1 MGLLIPIVFFQRLR
15 LCPVILAGILTLA
28 LSAPRPQSIPGF
40 AAFAKLTLSLPLF
53 ASGASLHFGLSF
65 SVSYGQSLPVLQL
78 YRLAKIRGFISYSS
92 TLFAKVL
99 WLCNKFSIHFR
110 VTLLN
115 AKANQET
122 EVLIVS
128 AMR

>member
-1 MGLLIPIVFFQRLR
+1 MKKQTQYKPNLSRR
-15 LCPVILAGILTLA
+15 PVRRSFSEDG
-28 LSAPRPQSIPGF
+28 
-40 AAFAKLTLSLPLF
+40 SLWRSRIKPNF
-53 ASGASLHFGLSF
+53 YSKNQCNPSGASLHFGLSF

-99 WLCNKFSIHFR
+99 WLCNKFSIHLR